1 MYLEHSIADTALG
14 PEPVREP
21 LIQGGRFYRPE
32 LDALR
37 FGAFCSVFLY
47 HIIGTGIRPDAL
59 QRHGLSESVAQW
71 ASAVVVS
78 GQFGLDLFFV
88 LSAYLITELLQRE
101 LILTGKL
108 DIRSFY
114 IRRILRIWPLY
125 FSFLVLSGFLFPRLF
140 SFSHALPTS
149 YVICFV
155 LLAGNW
161 ICAARGYA
169 GSSADPLWSVSLE
182 EQFYLVWPCVVRFIG
197 LARLRKAAMAMFVLA
212 LASRIVLMV
221 GHAKYTAVWCN
232 TFARL
237 DTIACGILLAAWL
250 KGKRPK
256 LLWFTKSALVALA
269 VSIPVIVERFA
280 PVEGGA
286 QPASVFL
293 GYPAVALSC
302 ATLVAVSLSVRLDH
316 LPKYLSASMIYLGR
330 ISYGLYVFHVFSI
343 SVANHLQFGGLGSLL
358 MALAITILLA
368 AISYRWLEQPF
379 LRLKVRYTHIESR
392 VCG

>member
-1 MYLEHSIADTALG
+1 
-14 PEPVREP
+14 
-21 LIQGGRFYRPE
+21 
-32 LDALR
+32 
-37 FGAFCSVFLY
+37 
-47 HIIGTGIRPDAL
+47 
-59 QRHGLSESVAQW
+59 
-71 ASAVVVS
+71 
-78 GQFGLDLFFV
+78 
-88 LSAYLITELLQRE
+88 
-101 LILTGKL
+101 
-108 DIRSFY
+108 
-114 IRRILRIWPLY
+114 
-125 FSFLVLSGFLFPRLF
+125 
-140 SFSHALPTS
+140 
-149 YVICFV
+149 
-155 LLAGNW
+155 
-161 ICAARGYA
+161 
-169 GSSADPLWSVSLE
+169 
-182 EQFYLVWPCVVRFIG
+182 
-197 LARLRKAAMAMFVLA
+197 MAMFVLA

-293 GYPAVALSC
+293 WYPAVELSC